1 VNFLP
6 ESPQHATHIVH
17 YSEAHQLKTPPL
29 ATPAILSFLTLVNL
43 KAKLIDLSHLD
54 IPMKAQSNE
63 WEYELGRCLSL
74 SRPEF
79 DNGLTESFRPG
90 RWDKFRLSIL

>member
-1 VNFLP
+1 L
-6 ESPQHATHIVH
+6 THVVH
-17 YSEAHQLKTPPL
+17 YSEAHKFKTPPL

-43 KAKLIDLSHLD
+43 KSKQIDFSSPLEM
-54 IPMKAQSNE
+54 PMKPESNE

-79 DNGLTESFRPG
+79 DKDLTESFRPG
-90 RWDKFRLSIL
+90 R